1 MLTNNSNNDLSSRVA
16 IVIFIIVSHSK
27 LFRICLLD
35 FFIRHTFTD
44 ALQQINTM
52 CIKHYSTSQY
62 QFSTTHYSTGT
73 TPCIPCIEY
82 YSIGTAPYIKH
93 YSTGTTP
100 CIPCIEYYSIGTA
113 PYIKHYSID
122 MALCIQHYSN
132 GTAPCIKD
140 YSTGSAMCK
149 KHYTTVTEPCTENYS
164 TGTAPYVKHYSEWV
178 SSFLTAHQHNI
189 GYAVPCH

>member
-62 QFSTTHYSTGT
+62 QFSTT
-73 TPCIPCIEY
+73 
-82 YSIGTAPYIKH
+82 H